1 MSAQTVG
8 LSLTVAATLTRPFLR
23 TDHAG
28 DDAPSDA
35 CDTALEKACGAERT
49 RAFECAECAGSH
61 QQALRAA
68 GCENAAIAL
77 WCAGVA
83 MEIADIFLRNI
94 TAVDELPPGAAGMLR
109 EGHGGGGKIAEPG
122 SFVCSARAPCPSVHL
137 TDIHISTKKKWECN
151 EFLTLVSDN
160 VLPALTTCKRH
171 KSDDDCVVDGAA
183 NASCFG
189 FDPADSTP
197 QLQAAF
203 ASGASLLTVDG
214 ARGSTWSVTPLTMN
228 MSNMHVH
235 LADGVSIVARE
246 GFFHGTGDCLIRVEN
261 AKNLTIS
268 GGKDATLRMRR
279 DDYADPAKYR
289 RAEWRM

>member
-1 MSAQTVG
+1 MQNG
-8 LSLTVAATLTRPFLR
+8 RLGPLTVAATLTRPFLR

-137 TDIHISTKKKWECN
+137 TDVHISTKKKKSLRASFQKPPRFQT
-151 EFLTLVSDN
+151 FLT
-160 VLPALTTCKRH
+160 PQQQ
-171 KSDDDCVVDGAA
+171 
-183 NASCFG
+183 ASI
-189 FDPADSTP
+189 
-197 QLQAAF
+197 L
-203 ASGASLLTVDG
+203 
-214 ARGSTWSVTPLTMN
+214 
-228 MSNMHVH
+228 
-235 LADGVSIVARE
+235 E
-246 GFFHGTGDCLIRVEN
+246 
-261 AKNLTIS
+261 K
-268 GGKDATLRMRR
+268 
-279 DDYADPAKYR
+279 
-289 RAEWRM
+289 